1 MCIVFVNMKLKLLNY
16 NTIAQLENFPAMSK
30 KCLHCKE
37 PIFGRID
44 KRFCSDNC
52 RNQYHNSLK
61 SAESM
66 YFRRVNYIL
75 RRNRRILLESYQEGK
90 DLLCH
95 QNLLNRGFD
104 YTYITNYQ
112 INIDGSASYFCYD
125 IGYTFHSNQKIRL
138 LKRDI
143 R

>member
-1 MCIVFVNMKLKLLNY
+1 MKLKLLNY
-16 NTIAQLENFPAMSK
+16 NKIVQLENFPAMSK
-30 KCLHCKE
+30 KCLRCKE

-44 KRFCSDNC
+44 KRFCSDYC

-61 SAESM
+61 SSESM

-75 RRNRRILLESYQEGK
+75 RRNRRILLESFHEGQE
-90 DLLCH
+90 LVCY

-104 YTYITNYQ
+104 YTYITNYH
-112 INIDGSASYFCYD
+112 INDNGSASYYCYD
-125 IGYTFHSNQKIRL
+125 IGYTYFSYQKIHL

-143 R
+143 ESNLME